1 MLDGQTLVTSG
12 DGDQTVRVWDVA
24 TGQLK
29 HLFKPEGPSMGMMAL
44 APDGRSLAVCV
55 WESVRF
61 YQVGSWK
68 YLGTLAGHQHVV
80 QLAAFSPGGRILA
93 TASIDGTIKLWN
105 LAAKQEVAT
114 LRGHVDAVNGIAF
127 SADGKILASVG
138 RDKTVRL
145 WPAPTFEE
153 IEAKEKAKVG
163 HNPK

>member
-1 MLDGQTLVTSG
+1 MS
-12 DGDQTVRVWDVA
+12 
-24 TGQLK
+24 
-29 HLFKPEGPSMGMMAL
+29 MMAL
-44 APDGRSLAVCV
+44 ARDGTTLAVGV
-55 WESVRF
+55 WESVRL

-127 SADGKILASVG
+127 SADGRILASVG

-145 WPAPTFEE
+145 WPALHSGKSKRRRRRRWATTKKES
-153 IEAKEKAKVG
+153 AKYNERAIGNASPRDDRNSQQFIAG
-163 HNPK
+163 HCI